1 MNVLW
6 GAMIIVSLIFGAVN
20 GCISETVDAGIN
32 AAGGSVTVVL
42 SFAGIMCLWSGIMRL
57 CDKGGISAVIEK
69 ILSPV
74 TRLLFPKLKNNEA
87 KKAIT
92 MNMTA
97 NLLGMG
103 NAATPLGID
112 AMHKL
117 DLLNKNPQYATRD
130 MCTFVVLNTASLQLI
145 PTTIMSLRAAAGSQN
160 AGEIIVPIWI
170 ASFVSLTVAVVF
182 VKLLCRRRA

>member
-1 MNVLW
+1 MNILW

-20 GCISETVDAGIN
+20 GCLSETVNAGIN

-69 ILSPV
+69 MLSPI
-74 TRLLFPKLKNNEA
+74 TRLLFPRLADDEA

-103 NAATPLGID
+103 NAATPLGIN
-112 AMHKL
+112 AMKRL
-117 DLLNKNPQYATRD
+117 DLLNKNPENATRE
-130 MCTFVVLNTASLQLI
+130 MCMFVVLNTASLQLV
-145 PTTIMSLRAAAGSQN
+145 PTTIMSLRAAAASQN
-160 AGEIIVPIWI
+160 AAEIIVPIWL
-170 ASFVSLTVAVVF
+170 ASLVSLTVGILF
-182 VKLLCRRRA
+182 VKLLCRR